1 MDERLEETFVSL
13 AKGAPGQRSIWWR
26 GTWWSRSCLMELVE
40 GCETTLSQSGFGEGQ
55 RLALLLPNSPVNLA
69 LCLAAWRLG
78 GTVVPLNVQAG
89 EKEILR
95 CTRHGDVFGAFL
107 CKGFEPLAEALEQNG
122 VPSAITPLEGP
133 IPDMKGRRGVAENP
147 ETAVIFFTSGTTGS
161 PKAVCITHGNIRANV
176 EASLHHF
183 TELRDNEVFLN
194 ALPNFHTLGFT
205 VCGMLPMLSGMGQA
219 LVPNFMP
226 AEATLEVMRTAGVS
240 VAVTVPAMVALLQG
254 AVARGA
260 LPPQDLHI
268 LISGGDRLPPRIAS
282 RSAPLLGVPV
292 LEGYGLTETSPVVAV
307 NPSYAKNKP
316 GTVGPLIPGYQARIL
331 DAEGKEVAQ
340 GEEGTL
346 WLKGPSVTPGYF
358 RSPDLTG
365 SRIRDGWFDTG
376 DMVKIDEDGYLS
388 IVGRVSDIIIVGG
401 FNVYPQE
408 VESMLQEHPSVREAA
423 VIGVPNASLGE
434 VVKAYVVPQAGCRT
448 TPRDLVAFCR
458 ERLSHYKVP
467 RMIEYV
473 EELPKSSIGKVL
485 NRELRKRAQ
494 EETACSDLTSS

>member
-1 MDERLEETFVSL
+1 MNERLEETFISL

-40 GCETTLSQSGFGEGQ
+40 GCETTLSQTGFREGQ
-55 RLALLLPNSPVNLA
+55 RLALLLPNSPVTLA

-78 GTVVPLNVQAG
+78 GTVIPLNVQAG

-95 CTRHGDVFGAFL
+95 CTAHADVFGAYL
-107 CKGFEPLAEALEQNG
+107 CKGFEPLAEALAKNG

-133 IPDMKGRRGVAENP
+133 IPDLSGRQGIPETP

-161 PKAVCITHGNIRANV
+161 PKAVCITHDNIRSNV
-176 EASLHHF
+176 NASLHHF

-205 VCGMLPMLSGMGQA
+205 VCGMLPMLAGMGQA
-219 LVPNFMP
+219 IVPTFMP
-226 AEATLEVMRTAGVS
+226 AEATLEVMRTAS
-240 VAVTVPAMVALLQG
+240 VTTAITVPAMVALLEG

-260 LPPQDLHI
+260 TPPQDLHI
-268 LISGGDRLPPRIAS
+268 LASGGDRLPPKIAA
-282 RSAPLLGVPV
+282 RSPQLLGIPV

-307 NPSYAKNKP
+307 NPSYSRNKP
-316 GTVGPLIPGYQARIL
+316 GTVGPLIPGFTAKVR
-331 DAEGKEVAQ
+331 DAGGLEVEPGQEGS
-340 GEEGTL
+340 L
-346 WLKGPSVTPGYF
+346 WLQGPSVTPGYF
-358 RSPDLTG
+358 RRPDITA
-365 SRIRDGWFDTG
+365 SRFKDGWFDTG
-376 DMVKIDEDGYLS
+376 DMVRIDEEGFIT
-388 IVGRVSDIIIVGG
+388 IVSRVSDIIIVGG

-408 VESMLQEHPSVREAA
+408 VEGMLQEHPSVREAA
-423 VIGVPNASLGE
+423 VVGVPNPALGE
-434 VVKAYVVPQAGCRT
+434 MVKAYIVPQAGTRA

-458 ERLSHYKVP
+458 DRLSHYKVP
-467 RMIEYV
+467 RVVEFV

-494 EETACSDLTSS
+494 EDTSCSDSISN